1 MLVILAQLTLDLQ
14 TCNAKCYFGAEE
26 RLRGCVE
33 LTRCG
38 VRELGRMP
46 QYGVMA
52 SSSRQPDQIAVST
65 MRERHISRRLHVKEK
80 ATLNQTL
87 LRTTPVFNK
96 PSIARS

>member
-1 MLVILAQLTLDLQ
+1 MLAQLTLDLQ
-14 TCNAKCYFGAEE
+14 MCNAKCYFGAEE

-33 LTRCG
+33 STRCG

-65 MRERHISRRLHVKEK
+65 TREPHISRRLHVKEK
-80 ATLNQTL
+80 ANQNQAL
-87 LRTTPVFNK
+87 LRTTPVFIN
-96 PSIARS
+96 PSLARS